1 MKFAAAVCGWGSII
15 AGFVAAVY
23 WIWSACVGLPVAPDA
38 VLVQTSPDDPFNV
51 ALRHATELNA
61 YAAVWTGVSVLLA
74 AVERVI
80 RIGKR

>member
-23 WIWSACVGLPVAPDA
+23 WIWSACVDLSMPTELGAPRCINPFIVAMHKAAD
-38 VLVQTSPDDPFNV
+38 
-51 ALRHATELNA
+51 LNA
-61 YAAVWTGVSVLLA
+61 YAAVWTGASVLLA

-80 RIGKR
+80 RIVKR

>member
-23 WIWSACVGLPVAPDA
+23 WIWSACVDLSMPTDSVLLDVSNPFIVAMHKAAD
-38 VLVQTSPDDPFNV
+38 
-51 ALRHATELNA
+51 LNA
-61 YAAVWTGVSVLLA
+61 YAAVWTGASVLLA

-80 RIGKR
+80 RIVKR